1 MHKKTFDRE
10 FCYNL
15 DVNLAKIIA
24 RALKAYEKTVV
35 GVPNDLCYAVVDGEL
50 KKIRTMDEAIE
61 YWHKLLKQMIWSF
74 KEIGKG
80 RPHEPT
86 MRDLEWKDYKQQMDK
101 YDKKVQRGIDLFAE
115 YYQGLWI

>member
-1 MHKKTFDRE
+1 MGKKKRTE
-10 FCYNL
+10 LYNL
-15 DVNLAKIIA
+15 DISLGKIISKRLSA
-24 RALKAYEKTVV
+24 FERAAVGTPTCLYYEKI
-35 GVPNDLCYAVVDGEL
+35 DGEL
-50 KKIRTMDEAIE
+50 KEVRTTEEACK